1 MKDQQEELTIGEIIS
16 TLAAGLFFVWV
27 LILCSSIVL
36 IGW

>member
-1 MKDQQEELTIGEIIS
+1 MKDSQEELTIGRIAA

-27 LILCSSIVL
+27 LILCSSLVL